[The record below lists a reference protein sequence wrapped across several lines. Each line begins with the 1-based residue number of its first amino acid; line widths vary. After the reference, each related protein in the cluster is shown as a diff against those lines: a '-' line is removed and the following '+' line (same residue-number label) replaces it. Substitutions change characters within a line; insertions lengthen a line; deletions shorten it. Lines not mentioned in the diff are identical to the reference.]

1 MPPRFWIRESAVNCG
16 LFRLTATGAQ
26 SLLSLFWGH
35 LCLFSW
41 VGCVFLFW
49 VTCVLSLLSKQQAR
63 TKTLLGQPWA
73 FGLGLLFLGLRP
85 GSTPVFFHSG
95 FGVGLLLLR
104 LRPGYTPFKASVW
117 VYFLVWCLLSL
128 RFRSGLTPSKASAWV

>member
-1 MPPRFWIRESAVNCG
+1 MPTCYKLECCLG
-16 LFRLTATGAQ
+16 ATKVLDQGISCKLWFVQ
-26 SLLSLFWGH
+26 TDSDRCPITSVFILGVTCVF
-35 LCLFSW
+35 FSW

-95 FGVGLLLLR
+95 FGVGL
-104 LRPGYTPFKASVW
+104 PPF
-117 VYFLVWCLLSL
+117 
-128 RFRSGLTPSKASAWV
+128 TASAWLYSF